1 MDKLLKVA
9 VILSAVDQMSKVVKG
24 ATDKSIKELERMKK
38 SQADMAKGAGLI
50 AGGVAGF
57 AALSVPVKAAA
68 DFETKLS
75 DVRKVVQGLNDPK
88 ALDAFGAEIQQLGRE
103 IGIATNELV
112 DLAAAGGRM
121 DVPREHLIAYVRDVS
136 KMSVAFDMAAGEVGE
151 NMGKIAKMFD
161 IPINQ
166 IGKLGDTIN
175 YLDDNSIAKGKEI
188 MDVMLR
194 AAGTS
199 KQIGVADENLA
210 ALASTFL
217 TLGSRP
223 EVAGTAINALMRE
236 LAIAEMQPKRF
247 QEGLESIGISAQKMQ
262 SMMKMDPQGTILK
275 VLDLIKNSKDGVT
288 LSTQLFG
295 KEYGDDIAKLAQ
307 GAGEYRRQLALLNDV
322 QRKGSMNREFGIR
335 NQTFNAELQKFNNI
349 VQELKVNFGSA
360 LLPMLKEFGEVLKP
374 IASGIADFVK
384 NNPELTKAIGIFV
397 AVSSAGLMVGGA
409 LMVASAAVSFFG
421 ATFAVATFGIPILI
435 GAIIAGA
442 YFLVKHWDKVKQF
455 FVNLWNVVVD
465 SLMGIW
471 EWIKENWKTALF
483 ALINP
488 FPLIFKGIIALIKKF
503 LPELYEAGKNIIDS
517 IVDGISNKAEALYN
531 KVKELTQKVREFF
544 PFSPAKRGPLMDIH
558 KIKFAETLAMAIK
571 PQPVMKAVG
580 AVAGAMANG
589 PSAQPI
595 GGAGGG
601 GSTIN
606 FAPVINLSGSATQA
620 DAKTITDT
628 LRTEF
633 KRLMEDYNRQKTRL
647 AY

>member
-9 VILSAVDQMSKVVKG
+9 VILSAVDHMSKVVKG
-24 ATDKSIKELERMKK
+24 ATEKSIKELERMKK
-38 SQADMAKGAGLI
+38 AQADMANGAGLI

-75 DVRKVVQGLNDPK
+75 DVRKVVQGLNDPA

-121 DVPREHLIAYVRDVS
+121 DIPREHLIAYVREVS

-151 NMGKIAKMFD
+151 NMGKIAKMFN
-161 IPINQ
+161 IPIDQ

-194 AAGTS
+194 SA
-199 KQIGVADENLA
+199 GVAQQVGLADKNLA
-210 ALASTFL
+210 ALSSTFL

-223 EVAGTAINALMRE
+223 EVAANSINALMRE
-236 LAIAEMQPKRF
+236 LAISEMQPARF
-247 QEGLESIGISAQKMQ
+247 QEGLEKLGLSAQKMQ
-262 SMMKMDPQGTILK
+262 QMMKIDPQGTILQ
-275 VLDLIKNSKDGVT
+275 VLDKIKNSPQGLT
-288 LSTQLFG
+288 LATQLFG
-295 KEYGDDIAKLAQ
+295 KEYGDDITKLSQ
-307 GAGEYRRQLALLNDV
+307 GVAEYRRQLELLN
-322 QRKGSMNREFGIR
+322 QTNLQGSMGREFDIR
-335 NQTFNAELQKFNNI
+335 NQTFNAELQKFSNI
-349 VQELKVNFGSA
+349 VQELKVNFGMA
-360 LLPMLKEFGEVLKP
+360 LLPMLKQFAEALKP
-374 IASGIADFVK
+374 IASGIANFTKEHPQLMRFIGVFVGIGSAVMIAVGAFKILSGALMMLSANPIVLIVAAVVAAIAAIIVFRKEIWDFATRVWAAIKQRFSAIVDFVK
-384 NNPELTKAIGIFV
+384 
-397 AVSSAGLMVGGA
+397 
-409 LMVASAAVSFFG
+409 
-421 ATFAVATFGIPILI
+421 
-435 GAIIAGA
+435 
-442 YFLVKHWDKVKQF
+442 
-455 FVNLWNVVVD
+455 
-465 SLMGIW
+465 SLPQVM
-471 EWIKENWKTALF
+471 L
-483 ALINP
+483 
-488 FPLIFKGIIALIKKF
+488 
-503 LPELYEAGKNIIDS
+503 EAGKNIVQS
-517 IVDGISNKAEALYN
+517 IIDGIEAKATELIN
-531 KVKELTQKVREFF
+531 KVKQLAKDIRDFF

-558 KIKFAETLAMAIK
+558 KIKFAETIAMAIK

-580 AVAGAMANG
+580 AVAGAMASG
-589 PSAQPI
+589 PSAQPR

-620 DAKTITDT
+620 DARTISDA

-633 KRLMEDYNRQKTRL
+633 KKLMEDYNRQKTRL

>member
-1 MDKLLKVA
+1 MDKLLRVA
-9 VILSAVDQMSKVVKG
+9 VVLTAVDKMSTAVKN
-24 ATDKSIKELERMKK
+24 ATNKSIEEMKRLK
-38 SQADMAKGAGLI
+38 AQEKILNGGAMMAAGAAGL
-50 AGGVAGF
+50 AMLKEQVD
-57 AALSVPVKAAA
+57 AAA
-68 DFETKLS
+68 EFETKMS
-75 DVRKVVQGLNDPK
+75 DVRKVVNGLNDPQ
-88 ALDAFGAEIQQLGRE
+88 ALAAFGQEIQGLGRE

-121 DVPREHLIAYVRDVS
+121 DVPREALAAYVKDVS

-151 NMGKIAKMFD
+151 TMGKLAKMFD
-161 IPINQ
+161 RPINQ
-166 IGKLGDTIN
+166 INDLADTIN
-175 YLDDNSIAKGKEI
+175 YLDDNAIAKGSDI

-194 AAGTS
+194 AAGTA
-199 KQIGVADENLA
+199 KQVGIADHALA
-210 ALASTFL
+210 ALSSTML

-247 QEGLESIGISAQKMQ
+247 QEGLDALGISAKHMQQ
-262 SMMKMDPQGTILK
+262 SMKLDPQGTILE
-275 VLDLIKNSKDGVT
+275 VLDKIKNSSQGVT

-295 KEYGDDIAKLAQ
+295 KEYGDDIAKLAT
-307 GAGEYRRQLALLNDV
+307 GMGEYRRQLDLLNHSK
-322 QRKGSMNREFGIR
+322 RAGSMDREFGIR
-335 NQTFNAELQKFNNI
+335 NQTFNSEMQKFNNI
-349 VQELKVNFGSA
+349 VQELKVNFGMA
-360 LLPMLKEFGEVLKP
+360 LLPMLKEFGAILKP

-384 NNPELTKAIGIFV
+384 NNPELARMVGIFV
-397 AVSSAGLMVGGA
+397 AVSSAGLIVGGA
-409 LMVASAAVSFFG
+409 VMVASAAVAFFG
-421 ATFAVATFGIPILI
+421 ATFAAATFGIPILI

-442 YFLVKHWDKVKQF
+442 YMLVRHWDKVKAF
-455 FVNLWNVVVD
+455 FVKLWDTVVGALT
-465 SLMGIW
+465 SIG

-488 FPLIFKGIIALIKKF
+488 FPLIFKGIIALIKNF

-517 IVDGISNKAEALYN
+517 IVDGITAKAEALYA

-558 KIKFAETLAMAIK
+558 KIKFAETLALAIK

-589 PSAQPI
+589 PKVNSR
-595 GGAGGG
+595 G
-601 GSTIN
+601 GSGSGGSIT

-620 DAKTITDT
+620 DGRMLTDT
-628 LRTEF
+628 LKTEF
-633 KRLMEDYNRQKTRL
+633 KKLMDDYQRGKARV